1 MASSEPTAAR
11 PSGHGT
17 SRRGWDDA
25 SLAWVADLMGT
36 GTVRE
41 LAVGRLHALMV
52 RVGRAE
58 AARRTGWHG
67 IRGPELDDLADQAAG
82 DAVVSILRR
91 VGDFRGESRFTT
103 WASAFVI
110 REVSTKFGRHV
121 WQRDG
126 IRLDD
131 VGWEQVPGRVGE
143 RPDAV
148 AEARALMDA
157 VRVAVDEELTEH
169 QRRVFVAIAVQAV
182 PLDVLVAELDTN
194 RNAIYKT
201 MFDARRK
208 VRAHLETHG
217 YLYAKARER

>member
-1 MASSEPTAAR
+1 
-11 PSGHGT
+11 
-17 SRRGWDDA
+17 
-25 SLAWVADLMGT
+25 
-36 GTVRE
+36 
-41 LAVGRLHALMV
+41 LHALMV

-58 AARRTGWHG
+58 AARRTGWHD

-103 WASAFVI
+103 WACAFVI

-121 WQRDG
+121 WRRDG
-126 IRLDD
+126 VRLDD
-131 VGWEQVPGRVGE
+131 PGWDQVPGNVGE
-143 RPDAV
+143 SPEAV
-148 AEARALMDA
+148 AESRALLEA
-157 VRVAVDEELTEH
+157 VRAAVDEELTDH
-169 QRRVFVAIAVQAV
+169 QRRVFVAIAVQGI

-194 RNAIYKT
+194 RNAVYKT

-217 YLYAKARER
+217 YIHRRRESDDRRA